1 MIKELINKNTKLCVQ
16 DLYGQ
21 KTERI
26 FLRANKIRLD
36 LIDKA
41 ISERRLESTQEFFD
55 KLADWFFVKVGYIE
69 GKVEPKKNLIWK
81 GDVNDMPFN
90 PKEF

>member
-21 KTERI
+21 KTGRI
-26 FLRANKIRLD
+26 FLRANKIRLE

-41 ISERRLESTQEFFD
+41 VSERRLESTQEFFD
-55 KLADWFFVKVGYIE
+55 KLAD
-69 GKVEPKKNLIWK
+69 
-81 GDVNDMPFN
+81 
-90 PKEF
+90 